1 MPTPRALTRAR
12 DELLVQERSVMA
24 TKLHKEVRSVV
35 GLRNELRRKDNIAI
49 KLNAARLA
57 TLET

>member
-1 MPTPRALTRAR
+1 MVA
-12 DELLVQERSVMA
+12 QERAVMA
-24 TKLHKEVRSVV
+24 AKLHKEVRSVV

>member
-1 MPTPRALTRAR
+1 MVVL
-12 DELLVQERSVMA
+12 DKQERAVMA
-24 TKLHKEVRSVV
+24 AKLHKEVRSVV